1 MLGQMQW
8 QQSKQTISIYDEVN
22 AKPTNLGMAQR
33 DQDFGDAVSS
43 GSGFGFTMQVDCWNT
58 RFIIDYFNVLHG
70 GSGTLG
76 LHAERLEYG
85 FLANPTDC
93 K

>member
-8 QQSKQTISIYDEVN
+8 RQSTKTISINGEVN
-22 AKPTNLGMAQR
+22 TKPTNLGMAQR
-33 DQDFGDAVSS
+33 HQDFADTFSC

-58 RFIIDYFNVLHG
+58 GFIIDDFNVLHG
-70 GSGTLG
+70 GRSTLG
-76 LHAERLEYG
+76 LHAERFEYG
-85 FLANPTDC
+85 FLANPTSR